1 MTFLILSVVCSTL
14 IGFIFKG
21 FEHYKVNTLQA
32 IVFNYFVCVSC
43 ASVSLGYI
51 PFNQEGLSQP
61 WFPYALVLGF
71 IFISAFNAAA
81 FTIQKFGI
89 TIGAI
94 MQKMSIIISV
104 TFAIILYKEPLN
116 ALKFIGL
123 LLAVVAIILTNIPN
137 KNNPKSIEKKSPL
150 SWFLLLYTLVA
161 AGILEIILQ
170 YVELYVSAES
180 GDLGFIAFVFGTAG
194 SLGLIVLIVQ
204 AIIGSLKL
212 EKKNLLA
219 GIILGVPNFFS
230 IYFLMKAIGLGW
242 GGSVIFPINNVAIIV
257 LSSGLAYLILKEKLS
272 TINILGVVMAS
283 ASIALIAS
291 A

>member
-1 MTFLILSVVCSTL
+1 MVFLILSVVCSTL

-21 FEHYKVNTLQA
+21 FEHYNVNTLQA
-32 IVFNYFVCVSC
+32 IVFNYFVCVAC
-43 ASVSLGYI
+43 ASVSLGYV
-51 PFNQEGLSQP
+51 PFNEEGFSQA

-94 MQKMSIIISV
+94 MQKMSIVLSV
-104 TFAIILYKEPLN
+104 TFAIIFYKESLAPLK
-116 ALKFIGL
+116 LIGL
-123 LLAVVAIILTNIPN
+123 LLAVAAIILTNIPN
-137 KNNPKSIEKKSPL
+137 KNNPESLEKKSTL
-150 SWFLLLYTLVA
+150 SWFLLIYTLVA
-161 AGILEIILQ
+161 AGVLEIILQ

-194 SLGLIVLIVQ
+194 SLGVCALIAQ
-204 AIIGSLKL
+204 AIMGSLKL
-212 EKKNLLA
+212 ETKNLLA

-272 TINILGVVMAS
+272 ALNVLGVFLAAV
-283 ASIALIAS
+283 SIALIAS